1 MERLSMDY
9 YAGIFRNNPDKI
21 PMIKDLL
28 VKDFKAMEVNFFSA
42 VDKRDIHT
50 MRAELHK
57 MYPIIS
63 NLRFSE
69 MLSLLEKYRN
79 HKEYSDELNILNEQ
93 LRNYFSNIYDFLL
106 PR

>member
-1 MERLSMDY
+1 MKQLSMDY

-69 MLSLLEKYRN
+69 MLSLLEKYRT
-79 HKEYSDELNILNEQ
+79 HKEYSEDLNILNEE
-93 LRNYFSNIYDFLL
+93 LRNCLSNIYDFLE
-106 PR
+106 PG